1 MFNPQID
8 ELPFHIGTL
17 LDPLEDEDKQD
28 IEELCREVLMVQI
41 SEIQESND
49 DSLERVNL
57 NNYNSDDF
65 DEYLS
70 NNMDTS
76 LVATVEIKTSIN
88 QDPPFAPP
96 SVMVTI
102 KLEDVQEEG
111 DLYDSR
117 RVRNQKR
124 ALRHH
129 RVAEHHQECRGDSY
143 D

>member
-8 ELPFHIGTL
+8 ELPFQIGTL

-41 SEIQESND
+41 SEIPESDD

-57 NNYNSDDF
+57 NNYHSDDF

-70 NNMDTS
+70 DNMDTS

-117 RVRNQKR
+117 RVRNQNQ
-124 ALRHH
+124 ALRLH